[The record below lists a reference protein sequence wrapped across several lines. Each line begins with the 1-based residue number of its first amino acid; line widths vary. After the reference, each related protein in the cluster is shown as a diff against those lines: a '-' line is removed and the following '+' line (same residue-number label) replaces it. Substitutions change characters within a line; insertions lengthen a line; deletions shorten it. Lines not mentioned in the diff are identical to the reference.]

1 MNLSKKNKKSVYVN
15 VVYCIMLYVCVAST
29 GTYAQTQKKK
39 DLENKKQ
46 ELQKEI
52 EYQNQLLNDVKK
64 NKNRSMIQLAI
75 LNNKIA
81 HQKELIATI
90 GKEIN
95 MIESDIAE
103 TKEGILQKEVE
114 LRLLKDDYA
123 KIIQA
128 SYKTRESYSFLM
140 FLFASQNF
148 NQAIQ
153 RIKYMQYYTEARKK
167 QAGLIED
174 TQRQLQSKKIELE
187 SKKEQQAQS
196 LSQQQRETGNL
207 AKEKKNK
214 EVVLTDLQTKEKNI
228 RANIKKKKEQAE
240 KLRKAIEKVVNEEIK
255 KAQSLTKSTTK
266 KISLTPDEKI
276 LSDDFE
282 SNRGKLPWPVTEGV
296 ITEEFGTH
304 DHPDMPGIK
313 ISNNGIDIGTTKGA
327 MVRAVFAG
335 TVVAV
340 ASVGGLEGKV
350 VIIKHGEY
358 LSVYSNLQEASVK
371 SGEKIKTK
379 QPIGSVLTGDDAIT
393 ELHFEIWK
401 GQTMTD
407 PVGWIAKKN

>member
-1 MNLSKKNKKSVYVN
+1 M
-15 VVYCIMLYVCVAST
+15 
-29 GTYAQTQKKK
+29 
-39 DLENKKQ
+39 
-46 ELQKEI
+46 
-52 EYQNQLLNDVKK
+52 
-64 NKNRSMIQLAI
+64 
-75 LNNKIA
+75 
-81 HQKELIATI
+81 
-90 GKEIN
+90 
-95 MIESDIAE
+95 
-103 TKEGILQKEVE
+103 
-114 LRLLKDDYA
+114 
-123 KIIQA
+123 
-128 SYKTRESYSFLM
+128 
-140 FLFASQNF
+140 
-148 NQAIQ
+148 
-153 RIKYMQYYTEARKK
+153 
-167 QAGLIED
+167 
-174 TQRQLQSKKIELE
+174 
-187 SKKEQQAQS
+187 
-196 LSQQQRETGNL
+196 
-207 AKEKKNK
+207 
-214 EVVLTDLQTKEKNI
+214 
-228 RANIKKKKEQAE
+228 
-240 KLRKAIEKVVNEEIK
+240 
-255 KAQSLTKSTTK
+255 
-266 KISLTPDEKI
+266 TPDEKI